1 MVGNEKKRY
10 ETCQEAGNE
19 RFRCWDEGGIEMK
32 RDAQIP
38 RDHVKNAAINKDRK
52 WEVEAQE
59 MHTDGGG
66 AL

>member
-10 ETCQEAGNE
+10 ETCQEEGNE

-52 WEVEAQE
+52 
-59 MHTDGGG
+59 
-66 AL
+66 